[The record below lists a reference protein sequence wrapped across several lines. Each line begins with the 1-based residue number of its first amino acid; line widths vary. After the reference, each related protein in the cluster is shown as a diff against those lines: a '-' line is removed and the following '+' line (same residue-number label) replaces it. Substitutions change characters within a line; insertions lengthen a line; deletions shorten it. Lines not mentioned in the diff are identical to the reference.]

1 VVLNSGPRTC
11 GAGSVPL
18 EPCPCAKTNCPEHSE
33 RFPACQQNEDGIQTV
48 VNSLL
53 MSAGMDMSISTMEGN
68 EAEDIICDPGRAPG
82 TQIC

>member
-1 VVLNSGPRTC
+1 
-11 GAGSVPL
+11 
-18 EPCPCAKTNCPEHSE
+18 
-33 RFPACQQNEDGIQTV
+33 